1 MTTQAFTI
9 PEFLTTFK
17 VGRTK
22 AYEEIQTGRL
32 TTYKVGRK
40 RLISSHA
47 AEAWQRRLEAE
58 TNAAN
63 AQGAA

>member
-9 PEFLTTFK
+9 PEFLSTFK

-40 RLISSHA
+40 RLISSRA
-47 AEAWQRRLEAE
+47 AEEWQRRLEAE
-58 TNAAN
+58 TNEQAVQA
-63 AQGAA
+63 